1 MVDNPLILV
10 TGAAGSVGAVGR
22 RVVDNLRQRDLR
34 VRALVHRE
42 DERADALRST
52 GAEVVVGDLARAEDV
67 VRALEDCD
75 RMYFGMGVS
84 SQYLEAA
91 LVTAAAARAQGR
103 LRVFVN
109 MSQMTVSQMDL
120 TSTAESTQQREH
132 WLIEQVLDWSGLP
145 VTHIRPTVFME
156 NPMFS
161 LFCFATIAQDDTI
174 RLPFGTGRT
183 SPVAAGDVADA
194 VAAVLA
200 DPAPH
205 VGHVYQLTGPV
216 SQDMSA
222 MAQEF
227 SSVLGR
233 PVSYIDTPYDQF
245 VDELRRRG
253 LPDHVVDHLSTMA
266 RLHAQNRY
274 DRLTHDVEKI
284 TGHPA
289 TGVRAYVEDNPEL
302 FRPAT

>member
-1 MVDNPLILV
+1 MV
-10 TGAAGSVGAVGR
+10 
-22 RVVDNLRQRDLR
+22 
-34 VRALVHRE
+34 
-42 DERADALRST
+42 
-52 GAEVVVGDLARAEDV
+52 
-67 VRALEDCD
+67 DCD

-103 LRVFVN
+103 LQVFVN

-120 TSTAESTQQREH
+120 TSTAASTQQREH

-145 VTHIRPTVFME
+145 VAHIRPTVFLE

-161 LFCFATIAQDDTI
+161 RFCFASIAQDDTI

-183 SPVAAGDVADA
+183 SPVAAGDVADV

-200 DPAPH
+200 NPAQH
-205 VGHVYQLTGPV
+205 IGHVHELTGPV

-227 SSVLGR
+227 TSALGR
-233 PVSYIDTPYDQF
+233 PITYVGTPYDQF
-245 VDELRRRG
+245 IDELRRRG

-284 TGHPA
+284 TGRPA
-289 TGVRAYVEDNPEL
+289 TGVRAYVENNPEL
-302 FRPAT
+302 FRTAT